1 MKNLW
6 NKCKWIFL
14 FLINVLP
21 FALDVIFYHTGSTD
35 ELFLF
40 LPIFAGLTLLNY
52 MNCQK
57 VIPYILYQA
66 FMLICIICAGY
77 ASTYLYYHNVSNDFM
92 TPVVGELMT
101 ILQAG
106 FNVVATAITAIVKAV
121 TNRKRTTFMEGAQ

>member
-52 MNCQK
+52 
-57 VIPYILYQA
+57 A
-66 FMLICIICAGY
+66 SHFAMLI
-77 ASTYLYYHNVSNDFM
+77 S
-92 TPVVGELMT
+92 VVLRNWEGE
-101 ILQAG
+101 ILW
-106 FNVVATAITAIVKAV
+106 
-121 TNRKRTTFMEGAQ
+121 

>member
-77 ASTYLYYHNVSNDFM
+77 VSTYLYYHNVSNDFM